1 MVRIWL
7 HNSIFREYIIIHQSI
22 DKKKWREIST
32 NFRKVARLQTNCS
45 AIIDA
50 KNVNKHRKLPK
61 SNLFLRYFLQKIL
74 YNLQNCYEILLI
86 KMSDSN
92 SALKTEVPDV
102 LINSTG
108 GEIFNEAEVIYLF
121 KIIFFNFTIKFLL
134 ILVRFDR
141 YMYKL
146 YSFIVLVH

>member
-1 MVRIWL
+1 
-7 HNSIFREYIIIHQSI
+7 
-22 DKKKWREIST
+22 
-32 NFRKVARLQTNCS
+32 
-45 AIIDA
+45 
-50 KNVNKHRKLPK
+50 
-61 SNLFLRYFLQKIL
+61 
-74 YNLQNCYEILLI
+74 
-86 KMSDSN
+86 MSDSN
-92 SALKTEVPDV
+92 SGLKTEVPDV